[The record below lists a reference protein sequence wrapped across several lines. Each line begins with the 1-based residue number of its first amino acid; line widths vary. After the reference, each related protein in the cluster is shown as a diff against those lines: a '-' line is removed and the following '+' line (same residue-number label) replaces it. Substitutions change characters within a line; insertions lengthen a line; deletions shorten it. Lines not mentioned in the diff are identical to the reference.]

1 MSSILGIIF
10 FQVLSKKPVGR
21 RCDVY
26 SYGIVV
32 WELLTHKLPYEQMI
46 NDFQIYNHVVVDKK
60 VSC

>member
-1 MSSILGIIF
+1 
-10 FQVLSKKPVGR
+10 VLAKKPVGR